1 VVNKS
6 ILMIVNCDF
15 YFDRGNRSFALIPVL
30 IPIFETQVIVY
41 AVANG
46 SWFSLHIKGM
56 HKSKL
61 LKLALVRISPIASNA
76 PRCLTLNAISS
87 FVQSWDTII

>member
-15 YFDRGNRSFALIPVL
+15 YIDRGNRSFALIPVL
-30 IPIFETQVIVY
+30 VPILGLQVIVY

-46 SWFSLHIKGM
+46 SLFPLHINGM
-56 HKSKL
+56 
-61 LKLALVRISPIASNA
+61 
-76 PRCLTLNAISS
+76 LNIKAFEACIVAHITDCFKRATMPDPECR
-87 FVQSWDTII
+87 FVKSWDTII